1 MREERTPDEMIIDK
15 ALILA
20 QLDRIAHYK
29 DDVVGDRIKCMKLPF
44 VVEYPMFE
52 RRIKAFNLTYFRFEW
67 GPISKGV
74 YEAWRDLKAVGC
86 LAFDQ
91 NLLVLTQAGHHLAH
105 DFTSDVLQI
114 EDNLFFFTELDN
126 VAQKFARLSTTWVKE
141 LVYRMDVQPIEG
153 GSRLKVRDAPI
164 GTNFTKALDDHEATQ
179 ALKVSQG
186 WLETLAVELNAQNK
200 GSITKAIEDFHK
212 GRILSHREVWGHVP

>member
-1 MREERTPDEMIIDK
+1 MREERTLDEMIIDK

-20 QLDRIAHYK
+20 QLDRVAHYK
-29 DDVVGDRIKCMKLPF
+29 DDIVGDRIKCMKLPF
-44 VVEYPMFE
+44 VIEYPMFE

-74 YEAWRDLKAVGC
+74 YEAWRDLEAVGC

-105 DFTSDVLQI
+105 DFTRDVLQI
-114 EDNLFFFTELDN
+114 EDNLFFFSELEN

-164 GTNFTKALDDHEATQ
+164 GTNFTKALDDKEATQ
-179 ALKVSQG
+179 VLKVSQG
-186 WLETLAVELNAQNK
+186 WLETLAVELNAENK
-200 GSITKAIEDFHK
+200 RGITKAIEDFHK
-212 GRILSHREVWGHVP
+212 GRILSHEKVWGDVP